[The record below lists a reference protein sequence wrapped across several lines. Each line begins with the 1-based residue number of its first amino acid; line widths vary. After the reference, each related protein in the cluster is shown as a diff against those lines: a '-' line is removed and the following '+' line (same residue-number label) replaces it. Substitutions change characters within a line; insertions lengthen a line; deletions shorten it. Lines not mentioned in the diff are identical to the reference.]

1 MLELEHLEQSGR
13 SSSFFERYCSFKLQ
27 PDRLASVEMMLWCA
41 WAPPEDRGGGG
52 LLSAGLASLK
62 LEELEKIRT
71 PSIFELRRP
80 KQIALDRLVLLSTM
94 LPWEGPAFFG
104 CLEIKP
110 SISTSMVEFEK
121 RDFSRSSSF
130 FSAGA
135 RSTCTASA
143 LGCLEQRLHSLAL
156 KQRAEDE
163 VPL

>member
-1 MLELEHLEQSGR
+1 MLDLEHLEQSGR
-13 SSSFFERYCSFKLQ
+13 SSSFFERFCSFKLQ

-41 WAPPEDRGGGG
+41 GAPPEDRGGGG
-52 LLSAGLASLK
+52 MLSAGLASLK

-94 LPWEGPAFFG
+94 LPWEEPAFLG

-121 RDFSRSSSF
+121 QDFSRSSSLF
-130 FSAGA
+130 ERWCSFDVHCKRLGLLGTATPFAG
-135 RSTCTASA
+135 SETAS
-143 LGCLEQRLHSLAL
+143 GR
-156 KQRAEDE
+156 
-163 VPL
+163 